1 MTTPPAQE
9 ALETY
14 KKVRRKFFDAGDFI
28 FGPGVMSMAEH
39 YFTNKTGKNP
49 FSLMFSEPAAVY
61 EEWVIQFKGDKTVE
75 ALIERAIG
83 PDYERFMSDM
93 KRNDALKVWSALDR
107 LVSSKA
113 IASSSEPLPV
123 NLSPPDRL
131 GNNVKVGGTA

>member
-1 MTTPPAQE
+1 
-9 ALETY
+9 
-14 KKVRRKFFDAGDFI
+14 
-28 FGPGVMSMAEH
+28 
-39 YFTNKTGKNP
+39 
-49 FSLMFSEPAAVY
+49 MFSEPAAVY

-93 KRNDALKVWSALDR
+93 KRNDAMKVWSALDR

-123 NLSPPDRL
+123 NLSPPNRL

>member
-1 MTTPPAQE
+1 
-9 ALETY
+9 
-14 KKVRRKFFDAGDFI
+14 
-28 FGPGVMSMAEH
+28 
-39 YFTNKTGKNP
+39 
-49 FSLMFSEPAAVY
+49 
-61 EEWVIQFKGDKTVE
+61 
-75 ALIERAIG
+75 
-83 PDYERFMSDM
+83 M